1 MGLIILRLLKESSP
15 VTALCPPTS
24 KRLSPL
30 TENGSICCLL
40 LNHMRQLHS
49 RCPHGRWT
57 SRSSSSSSAT
67 TFLNQAPGVISIF
80 LEFGRRFCKEQIFQG
95 QKINHSLKIKKKKKK
110 TPPKKK
116 KKKKK
121 KKKS

>member
-57 SRSSSSSSAT
+57 SRSSDSGPIGTRKQKSSSCSSASSC
-67 TFLNQAPGVISIF
+67 LIRGVAV
-80 LEFGRRFCKEQIFQG
+80 LRVLLPDLLLLPWCLRLP
-95 QKINHSLKIKKKKKK
+95 NR
-110 TPPKKK
+110 
-116 KKKKK
+116 
-121 KKKS
+121 